1 MYRFILFF
9 HSTNIRSNHSWT
21 PHTPFLPTL
30 PTTCSFNDFSR
41 WDEVAESVRVIAGLA
56 DAAKAPTEI
65 RFLNNAQP
73 IVIGTAE
80 DKGDELER
88 VTTQLA
94 VEPHGQTPICAQ
106 LLEVITQVKGM
117 ENELRSS
124 QKVALLVI
132 MTDGESSDG
141 SIIETLKALEG
152 LPVQVIVRISTEE
165 KEVVDYW
172 QNINSELDL
181 DIYVLEGYEW
191 EANLVQN
198 KNSWL
203 TYGEPLHQI
212 RAFGIA
218 VPGVNTLSYRQLN
231 KENIKGIC
239 ELLL

>member
-1 MYRFILFF
+1 M
-9 HSTNIRSNHSWT
+9 
-21 PHTPFLPTL
+21 
-30 PTTCSFNDFSR
+30 
-41 WDEVAESVRVIAGLA
+41 
-56 DAAKAPTEI
+56 
-65 RFLNNAQP
+65 NNAQP

>member
-1 MYRFILFF
+1 MMMAIGNITLLSAHLIPLIL
-9 HSTNIRSNHSWT
+9 SI
-21 PHTPFLPTL
+21 L
-30 PTTCSFNDFSR
+30 CSFNDFSR
-41 WDEVAESVRVIAGLA
+41 WDEVAKAVREIAGLA
-56 DAAKAPTEI
+56 NAAKAPTEI
-65 RFLNNAQP
+65 RFLNNSQP
-73 IVIGTAE
+73 IVVGTEEA
-80 DKGDELER
+80 KGDELAIIA
-88 VTTQLA
+88 TQLA

-106 LLEVITQVKGM
+106 LLEVIKQVKNM
-117 ENELRSS
+117 ESELRKS

-152 LPVQVIVRISTEE
+152 FPVQVIVRISTEE

-191 EANLVQN
+191 ESNLVQAR
-198 KNSWL
+198 NSWL

-231 KENIKGIC
+231 KENIKSIC

>member
-1 MYRFILFF
+1 MK
-9 HSTNIRSNHSWT
+9 T
-21 PHTPFLPTL
+21 
-30 PTTCSFNDFSR
+30 FSR

-56 DAAKAPTEI
+56 DAAHAPTEI
-65 RFLNNAQP
+65 RFLNDAQP
-73 IVIGTAE
+73 VVLGSKE
-80 DKGDELER
+80 DKGDELAR
-88 VTTQLA
+88 ITTQLA

-106 LLEVITQVKGM
+106 LLEVITQVKNI
-117 ENELRSS
+117 EDDLRKS
-124 QKVALLVI
+124 QKIALLVI

-191 EANLVQN
+191 EANLVSS

-212 RAFGIA
+212 RAFGIS
-218 VPGVNTLSYRQLN
+218 VPGINNLSYRQLN
-231 KENIKGIC
+231 KENVKSIC

>member
-1 MYRFILFF
+1 MK
-9 HSTNIRSNHSWT
+9 N
-21 PHTPFLPTL
+21 
-30 PTTCSFNDFSR
+30 
-41 WDEVAESVRVIAGLA
+41 
-56 DAAKAPTEI
+56 
-65 RFLNNAQP
+65 
-73 IVIGTAE
+73 
-80 DKGDELER
+80 
-88 VTTQLA
+88 
-94 VEPHGQTPICAQ
+94 
-106 LLEVITQVKGM
+106 M
-117 ENELRSS
+117 ENELRRS

-152 LPVQVIVRISTEE
+152 FPVQVIVRISTEE

-181 DIYVLEGYEW
+181 DIYILEGYEW
-191 EANLVQN
+191 ESNLVHTR
-198 KNSWL
+198 NSWL

-231 KENIKGIC
+231 KENIKSIC